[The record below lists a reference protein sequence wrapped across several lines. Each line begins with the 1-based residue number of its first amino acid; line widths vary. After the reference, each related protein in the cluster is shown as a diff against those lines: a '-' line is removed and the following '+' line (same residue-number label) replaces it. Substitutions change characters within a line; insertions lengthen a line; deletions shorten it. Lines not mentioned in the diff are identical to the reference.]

1 MAAKLNNDEQL
12 AVPAESKEEAHKHDR
27 VANMSWIP
35 LPTSKQV
42 WAHACCSVAALEAA
56 LSDDSVTAVTADIL
70 MGTLKGKRGE
80 GEELAIAAQP
90 PARTSDLSI
99 EALLK
104 RCLQDRKRHIK
115 LNFKEM
121 AALQACLPVVAKM
134 REALA
139 ATRQAI
145 WVNADIL
152 PGPGC
157 RNKAVVMPAEDVL
170 AAVKEFCPGINLSLG
185 WTTRIASG
193 EVYSEEEC
201 KAMADVC
208 KRQELTPGC
217 SIVFPVAARAS
228 CNAED
233 YLASLLKHVPGSQLL
248 IWTGA
253 SEPPLAKDM
262 FYSLFGTF
270 ALLGVGD
277 RISFD
282 IQTTDSPLR
291 VLLGTIYLWFLWL
304 CGLLMGS

>member
-1 MAAKLNNDEQL
+1 MAAKLNKDQQ
-12 AVPAESKEEAHKHDR
+12 ASVPAESKEEAHKHDR

-35 LPTSKQV
+35 LSTSKQV
-42 WAHACCSVAALEAA
+42 WAQACCCVAVLEAA
-56 LSDDSVTAVTADIL
+56 LSDDSITAIKVDIV
-70 MGTLKGKRGE
+70 MGTLKGKSRE
-80 GEELAIAAQP
+80 GEELAIAAHP
-90 PARTSDLSI
+90 PVRTSDLSI

-115 LNFKEM
+115 LDFKEL
-121 AALQACLPVVAKM
+121 AALQACLPMVAKM
-134 REALA
+134 KEALA

-145 WVNADIL
+145 WINADIL

-157 RNKAVVMPAEDVL
+157 RNKEVVMPAKDVL

-201 KAMADVC
+201 KAMADLC
-208 KRQELTPGC
+208 KREELTPGC

-228 CNAED
+228 SNAED
-233 YLASLLKHVPGSQLL
+233 YLACLLKHVPGSQLL

-253 SEPPLAKDM
+253 SEPPIAKDV

-282 IQTTDSPLR
+282 VQTTDSPLR
-291 VLLGTIYLWFLWL
+291 AFLGTIYLWFMWL
-304 CGLLMGS
+304 FGLFMGS